1 MFNGGTTLYTDTE
14 TDLIQ
19 FAGNGQFQDDTGG
32 WNDTKPTDT
41 VWSIGNK
48 THHNTSSS
56 PSIAYCFT
64 EIKGFSKFG
73 FYEASG
79 QSQNAPKIYCGFKPK
94 WIMIKRWD
102 AAENW
107 FVKSTVIDFGQL
119 PNDGAMKR
127 TVKFDDNTSNT
138 NCTVNVDSSGFR
150 PKTTDGK
157 ANAENGKYIYMAF
170 AEMPMVGTNGTIALA
185 I

>member
-1 MFNGGTTLYTDTE
+1 
-14 TDLIQ
+14 
-19 FAGNGQFQDDTGG
+19 
-32 WNDTKPTDT
+32 
-41 VWSIGNK
+41 
-48 THHNTSSS
+48 
-56 PSIAYCFT
+56 
-64 EIKGFSKFG
+64 
-73 FYEASG
+73 
-79 QSQNAPKIYCGFKPK
+79 
-94 WIMIKRWD
+94 MIKRWD

-119 PNDGAMKR
+119 PNDGTMKR
-127 TVKFDDNTSNT
+127 TVKFDDNSSNT